1 MSLMHTVKQ
10 FLEASFGL
18 HIYRTGTPLGLDL
31 KNDLRRLV
39 PQFEPRIILDVG
51 ANVGQTS
58 LYFNSLW
65 PDADI
70 YAFEPVSATY
80 EKLTRAVASHA
91 PKIKCVK
98 LALSDEAGQADI
110 YISTDSVQSS
120 FDPTRIWPSALSGEK
135 ESVSKST
142 VTRWC
147 DAMELDTIDLMKVDA
162 EGHDL
167 RVLMGATH
175 LFEQGRIG
183 AVVVEIHLG
192 HGVEPTLD
200 AIRAWL
206 EPYGYFPCAI
216 YRQESYAFSKI
227 FWGDFLFVPGRMATR

>member
-51 ANVGQTS
+51 ANIGQTS

-65 PDADI
+65 PEADI

-98 LALSDEAGQADI
+98 LALSDEAGEADI
-110 YISTDSVQSS
+110 FISSDSVSS
-120 FDPTRIWPSALSGEK
+120 SLDRTLILPSKYTGEK
-135 ESVSKST
+135 ETLRKST
-142 VTRWC
+142 VDNWC
-147 DAMELDTIDLMKVDA
+147 GAEGMTTVDLLKVDA

-167 RVLMGATH
+167 HVLKGAASAIAGGKVNAVLVEVQMGT
-175 LFEQGRIG
+175 FGD
-183 AVVVEIHLG
+183 
-192 HGVEPTLD
+192 PTPE
-200 AIRAWL
+200 AIR
-206 EPYGYFPCAI
+206 
-216 YRQESYAFSKI
+216 S
-227 FWGDFLFVPGRMATR
+227 